1 MNPDTDPRRVQ
12 LVAEREELSRTVQA
26 LADRFDVGARARS
39 VAGNV
44 RGRGARG
51 WDQVVRSK
59 PFVPV
64 AAVVGAGLTLLGTA
78 MVRRQETRRRE
89 TRGMEARRMET
100 RRMEGRRARRR
111 ETAHQLT

>member
-1 MNPDTDPRRVQ
+1 
-12 LVAEREELSRTVQA
+12 
-26 LADRFDVGARARS
+26 

-64 AAVVGAGLTLLGTA
+64 AAVVGAGITLLGTA
-78 MVRRQETRRRE
+78 MVRRRETRRRE
-89 TRGMEARRMET
+89 TRGVET

-111 ETAHQLT
+111 ETSHQLT